1 LQQFLRERNYVHNVT
16 VSTREWYE
24 SAWKA
29 FTSAAITQADLQRFV
44 VHVRERGVRPVSCNT
59 RIRALNAFCRW
70 LHEQGE
76 APTRVK
82 LAPQRLEKRIIRMH
96 DDAALRTVLSYHPK
110 TFAHWRIHALI
121 VTILDTGC
129 RIDELLTARVRDFD
143 FDNLLLT
150 ALGPVGGPPHIP
162 DPDSGPKPTPNP
174 ITLINELNARCVRFS
189 ARLMR
194 ALSEA
199 EGQDSSRSSK
209 ATRASKNGF
218 RSLCASWQSSV
229 LMQRPVPSMR
239 MSASSGNHSHRQ
251 AGRVYFFAFF
261 SASFASFAASL
272 AAFSASFAASFSSLD
287 QSEPVDANTG
297 MASSDTMTGVTYT
310 AFFTNAR
317 RDGSSLCSPMKIS
330 LSTTKC
336 RSATVV

>member
-1 LQQFLRERNYVHNVT
+1 MHQLNSLWQQFLRERNYVHNVT

-29 FTSAAITQADLQRFV
+29 FTSAAILTPDSAAITRADLQRFV
-44 VHVRERGVRPVSCNT
+44 VHLRERGVRPVSCNT

-82 LAPQRLEKRIIRMH
+82 LAPQRLEKRIIRIH
-96 DDAALRTVLSYHPK
+96 DDAALRTVLSYRPK

-143 FDNLLLT
+143 FDNLLWT

-189 ARLMR
+189 ARVMR

-209 ATRASKNGF
+209 ATRASKMAPDPF
-218 RSLCASWQSSV
+218 
-229 LMQRPVPSMR
+229 VPR
-239 MSASSGNHSHRQ
+239 GSHR
-251 AGRVYFFAFF
+251 
-261 SASFASFAASL
+261 S
-272 AAFSASFAASFSSLD
+272 
-287 QSEPVDANTG
+287 
-297 MASSDTMTGVTYT
+297 
-310 AFFTNAR
+310 
-317 RDGSSLCSPMKIS
+317 
-330 LSTTKC
+330 
-336 RSATVV
+336 